1 MLQERACIMWQFLE
15 VWSLLKSSKAPWEA
29 RLVYCISFQ
38 QLAQEQL
45 SISSSAAMVDSFV
58 SGNLYLGPKVRMNPF
73 HQILEFQAQMTGCYF
88 RPPRCKE
95 NTIFV
100 TTFLMD
106 AGPSVVMRWH
116 QGTCRDNNIPL
127 FISLFHAL
135 FEI

>member
-1 MLQERACIMWQFLE
+1 ME

-45 SISSSAAMVDSFV
+45 SISPSTAMVDSFV
-58 SGNLYLGPKVRMNPF
+58 SGNLKSLAPKIGMDPF
-73 HQILEFQAQMTGCYF
+73 HQILEFQAQITGCYF
-88 RPPRCKE
+88 RPPRYKE

-106 AGPSVVMRWH
+106 AGPSIVMRWH